1 MKYTLFIDESGDFE
15 SNRGQWLISG
25 FLCNA
30 DYETSSKALDRAC
43 NSLPST
49 LGVKS
54 IRDFHLTEFRKDFGH
69 KEALNKAQTFI
80 ETLTKV
86 PFDYHFLSTINESK
100 VKITNREKTY
110 RVMLFDLL
118 SLFES
123 ALPEG
128 QVIEQL
134 DIVVATRTI
143 DGVRQTKVSDIEDD
157 VIRKLPQA
165 LEVDLAT
172 KGLVDIIG
180 SKIKIHLDYA
190 NNLWGLVAADFLA
203 NINYHNKRQFEAQI
217 LNDLTRKGLFTG
229 FKTFS
234 RYQERRAFVAERDQD
249 YALASVRWLLMLET
263 EGTDAAISG
272 LNRTLTAL
280 FTKLGVA
287 GARTAFEAVL
297 DRLWRLC
304 KPGWEYERF
313 IKLLSTLKDAVDE
326 VSSSE
331 VNNLEVFAYR
341 TNVFLLKIINHI
353 GNTQLALQ
361 LLEEQK
367 ILVDRV
373 IYNPDNLSLIMD
385 GLLVESEVFYN
396 DLDFDQAFVRA
407 KKSYELAENYSSLS
421 AIILESEENCDS
433 SNSIIFL
440 KAKMNYLRHAIRKE
454 EGAESLS
461 NLLSALLELYPFLP
475 ASDFSRFRILKAQLL
490 LKMQSYD
497 EAISVTLALFDE
509 PNHAYN
515 NFDKLAYLKAVN
527 GSLITG
533 APVAEQVK
541 SIVEGFANEHEQKA
555 VHPIELLYR
564 ELAIFYYLNDNL
576 KLANKFIRKSANA
589 ISANNAK
596 ISDYL
601 HEENSFLQDLIK
613 GKLDYKKGYLS
624 SFPLA
629 LNKRS
634 DKRELIQILA
644 SYSPL

>member
-30 DYETSSKALDRAC
+30 DYETSIKALDSVC
-43 NSLPST
+43 KSLPST

-54 IRDFHLTEFRKDFGH
+54 IRDFHLTEFRSNFGH

-80 ETLTKV
+80 DTLTKLA
-86 PFDYHFLSTINESK
+86 FNYHFLSTTNESK
-100 VKITNREKTY
+100 IRVTNREKTY

-123 ALPEG
+123 VLPEG

-143 DGVRQTKVSDIEDD
+143 DGVRQTNVSDIEDD

-190 NNLWGLVAADFLA
+190 NSAWGLVAADFLA
-203 NINYHNKRQFEAQI
+203 NINYHNKRQLEAQI
-217 LNDLTRKGLFTG
+217 LQDLTRKGLFTS

-234 RYQERRAFVAERDQD
+234 RYQERRAFVAERDED

-263 EGTDAAISG
+263 EGTEAAISG

-280 FTKLGVA
+280 FTRLGVA

-304 KPGWEYERF
+304 KPGLEYERF

-326 VSSSE
+326 VSSAE
-331 VNNLEVFAYR
+331 VNNLDVFTYR

-353 GNTQLALQ
+353 GNTKLALQ

-367 ILVDRV
+367 ILVNRV

-396 DLDFDQAFVRA
+396 DLNFEQALVQA

-421 AIILESEENCDS
+421 AIILDSEENCVS

-454 EGAESLS
+454 EDAESLS
-461 NLLSALLELYPFLP
+461 NLLSVLEDLYPFLH
-475 ASDFSRFRILKAQLL
+475 ASDFSRFRIMKVQLL
-490 LKMQSYD
+490 LKMQRYN
-497 EAISVTLALFDE
+497 EAVSVTLPIFNE
-509 PNHAYN
+509 PIHVYN

-527 GSLITG
+527 GSLISG
-533 APVAEQVK
+533 EPIANQVK
-541 SIVEGFANEHEQKA
+541 SIIDLFTKEHEQKA
-555 VHPIELLYR
+555 FHPVELLYR

-589 ISANNAK
+589 ISSNNAK

-601 HEENSFLQDLIK
+601 HEENFLLHDLMK
-613 GKLDYKKGYLS
+613 GKLDS
-624 SFPLA
+624 
-629 LNKRS
+629 NKEYMS
-634 DKRELIQILA
+634 KFSPQIDPNLDKIATLQILA
-644 SYSPL
+644 VHFPL